1 VLTKWHRI
9 LGTTGFEACLHDI
22 LTLACALCG
31 VTVCW
36 FGRMK
41 ESRRTCLR
49 SLAAMYFIFYSM
61 MMHCGKG
68 TEDSILQRE
77 DGFEDVL

>member
-1 VLTKWHRI
+1 MVEFWIALPVLW
-9 LGTTGFEACLHDI
+9 
-22 LTLACALCG
+22 
-31 VTVCW
+31 
-36 FGRMK
+36 
-41 ESRRTCLR
+41 
-49 SLAAMYFIFYSM
+49 SLAAMYFIFYSR